1 MTVKNKKRALKLKY
15 SVYLFLLVS
24 MFTAIQSCQSNSR
37 SGRAKL
43 IATAMSKKEA
53 NRNPSIPTPE
63 TINIEKEIN
72 IVEID
77 EVVTP
82 NEKNKINKVLI
93 KKNIPSAE
101 GALIQVEGLVLKEVS
116 ELTINLNAPS
126 KQVDQILIL
135 RNYVRKNWHYI
146 FDPDS
151 GHDTFRS
158 AEATISLKHNGKY
171 PGDCDDYAILMA
183 SFARQIGLKS
193 RVVGAYKN
201 NGNGHAFAEFLVS
214 EINKSNPLLKG
225 KDFRIDYDG
234 KWISLDWFEGAEHR
248 AYKNHVQI
256 IAQ

>member
-1 MTVKNKKRALKLKY
+1 
-15 SVYLFLLVS
+15 
-24 MFTAIQSCQSNSR
+24 
-37 SGRAKL
+37 
-43 IATAMSKKEA
+43 
-53 NRNPSIPTPE
+53 
-63 TINIEKEIN
+63 
-72 IVEID
+72 
-77 EVVTP
+77 
-82 NEKNKINKVLI
+82 
-93 KKNIPSAE
+93 
-101 GALIQVEGLVLKEVS
+101 VLKEVS

-158 AEATISLKHNGKY
+158 AEATISLKHKGKY

-201 NGNGHAFAEFLVS
+201 NGNGHAFAEFLVP
-214 EINKSNPLLKG
+214 EIDTSNPLLNG
-225 KDFRIDYDG
+225 NDYRNDNYG
-234 KWISLDWFEGAEHR
+234 KWISLDWFIGAEHR
-248 AYKNHVQI
+248 AYKYDVRI